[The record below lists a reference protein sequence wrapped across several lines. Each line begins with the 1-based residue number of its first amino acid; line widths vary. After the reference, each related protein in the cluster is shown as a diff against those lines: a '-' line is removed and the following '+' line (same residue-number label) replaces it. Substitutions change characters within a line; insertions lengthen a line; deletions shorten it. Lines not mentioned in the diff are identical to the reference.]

1 MRTTRPLYRE
11 VLKDAG
17 LITWR
22 NKHLWPFGFFA
33 AILLSGSPYDLLSR
47 CFYFVTDSAPD
58 FSGGSAALTI
68 LKTTGEVLAVGFRGG
83 LIWSLP
89 VLIAILLVIGAA
101 LIWLSVVSQGALL
114 SAISAEEE
122 KKKPNLQIFFQRG
135 VKHFWP
141 LLAVNVLL
149 RLSIA
154 LAALIAAAIL
164 TPAAASSNLAFQAG
178 IVIAF
183 LILLPL
189 AYLAIN
195 IAFFAE
201 MGIVRFK
208 ERLGEAIRNAWLLIT
223 RHWLVVLE
231 TSALVLLIDIALAIA
246 ATVAATLFSIPF
258 LALFLLALLSRS
270 LLVFWAV
277 LTLFILTI
285 TALILTVASAAVTFH
300 YSVWVLLSERLRKN
314 DPVIAK
320 IMRLY
325 DQIKN
330 AVRR

>member
-1 MRTTRPLYRE
+1 M
-11 VLKDAG
+11 
-17 LITWR
+17 
-22 NKHLWPFGFFA
+22 
-33 AILLSGSPYDLLSR
+33 
-47 CFYFVTDSAPD
+47 
-58 FSGGSAALTI
+58 
-68 LKTTGEVLAVGFRGG
+68 
-83 LIWSLP
+83 
-89 VLIAILLVIGAA
+89 
-101 LIWLSVVSQGALL
+101 
-114 SAISAEEE
+114 
-122 KKKPNLQIFFQRG
+122 
-135 VKHFWP
+135 
-141 LLAVNVLL
+141 
-149 RLSIA
+149 
-154 LAALIAAAIL
+154 
-164 TPAAASSNLAFQAG
+164 
-178 IVIAF
+178 
-183 LILLPL
+183 
-189 AYLAIN
+189 
-195 IAFFAE
+195 
-201 MGIVRFK
+201 RFK